1 MELKPGEK
9 CPLLKKDCIKLDCA
23 WFTSVHGVNPETNEP
38 VEHWKCAMT
47 WLPGLLIE
55 NTFHQRHTGASVESF
70 RNEMVKANETAAETF
85 RSVLQIATDQKKNKT
100 IMLKDVTNDDV

>member
-23 WFTSVHGVNPETNEP
+23 WFTSIHGVNPETNET
-38 VEHWKCAMT
+38 VEHWKCAMV

-55 NTFHQRHTGASVESF
+55 NSFQQRTTGASVESF
-70 RNEMVKANETAAETF
+70 RNEMVKANEAAAETF
-85 RSVLQIATDQKKNKT
+85 KAVLKISSENKKNKT
-100 IMLKDVTNDDV
+100 LMLKDITHDDE